1 MGFAHLYFKMGVQK
15 KPIFDHLWM
24 IKTPFL
30 NLKWG
35 HYLVTTDKVISYELS
50 LPIGIYA
57 KWIGIY
63 VLSG

>member
-1 MGFAHLYFKMGVQK
+1 MGVQK
-15 KPIFDHLWM
+15 EHLFDHFGM

-30 NLKWG
+30 NVKWG

-50 LPIGIYA
+50 LPMGIYA

-63 VLSG
+63 LLSG